1 MNEFFVN
8 IWDSIGL
15 LVWSDWLTIA
25 ILLSF
30 LMTGFKRGMAKELI
44 NLAFLLLS
52 ILLAWLFY
60 QPLSTSPAIT
70 WVLLSQQSQMAI
82 AFGIIFIGVLFL
94 KKALCRLTESSSTI
108 NNPCALNKILALGI
122 FLIAA
127 IALSWCYLDIVSNL
141 EIMEITITDESLR
154 IGVSFV
160 VILLIIIGICSLL
173 FKILNIS
180 IDSSKPCL
188 LEAFF
193 KKILGGMQAVDT
205 IINARNVNSTKN
217 NLLGAAI
224 GIIKGSLAILIMV
237 IILQSVSWV
246 SQQYYWV
253 ETKGALRT
261 FQDIATDIKPELS
274 QHLLFIEAE

>member
-30 LMTGFKRGMAKELI
+30 LMIGFKRGMAKELI
-44 NLAFLLLS
+44 NLSFLLLS

-70 WVLLSQQSQMAI
+70 WILLSQQSQMAI

-94 KKALCRLTESSSTI
+94 KKTLYRLTESSATI
-108 NNPCALNKILALGI
+108 NNPCALNKIFALGI

-127 IALSWCYLDIVSNL
+127 IALSWYYLDIVSNL
-141 EIMEITITDESLR
+141 EIVEIIITNESLR

-160 VILLIIIGICSLL
+160 AILFIIIGTCSLL
-173 FKILNIS
+173 FKVLNIS
-180 IDSSKPCL
+180 IDNSKPCL

-193 KKILGGMQAVDT
+193 KKILDGLQAVDT
-205 IINARNVNSTKN
+205 SINARNVNSTKN

-237 IILQSVSWV
+237 LILQSVSWV